1 MSSYCADQAD
11 WVQLGPVSC
20 AHTHARTLV
29 CVCVLDSKQDAY
41 TGGMS
46 IPFVGP
52 WEQSSISLLGTAL
65 MRPGILP
72 FIPHSLQ
79 LGTAHSFRYG
89 HSKVFVYT
97 ETMQL
102 ARAAHP
108 PPTLPHPSE
117 KQRPCPC
124 HPTTSSYT
132 CCNAAPQDSGEVFP
146 QQQQQMWMLCLCNAS
161 SSPPAQTHGLP
172 ENAKKGHMFVICRL
186 S

>member
-1 MSSYCADQAD
+1 
-11 WVQLGPVSC
+11 
-20 AHTHARTLV
+20 
-29 CVCVLDSKQDAY
+29 
-41 TGGMS
+41 MS

-102 ARAAHP
+102 AKAAHSP
-108 PPTLPHPSE
+108 L
-117 KQRPCPC
+117 R
-124 HPTTSSYT
+124 SSVCAHAIPRIPAKT
-132 CCNAAPQDSGEVFP
+132 VLLRVRWSVS
-146 QQQQQMWMLCLCNAS
+146 QQMWLWTLCLCMP
-161 SSPPAQTHGLP
+161 PPAQMNPLP
-172 ENAKKGHMFVICRL
+172 ENAKKGHMFMICRF
-186 S
+186 SWHGVYNIPSVWRRKSANANQI